1 MSVTFD
7 QVNFSYP
14 QKQVLENISLTIEPK
29 KMAAIIGPNGG
40 GKTTFLRLTAGLLS
54 PTSGKISIETT
65 SAHKMGYVP
74 QNLHFDRKFP
84 ISVLDLV
91 LSPFI
96 REVSWFGRYPKSAKK
111 KAYAALERLD
121 LLQHKD
127 TSFGD
132 LSGGLAQRAFIA
144 RAIVD
149 DPEILLLDEP
159 TSNVDPEARQQ
170 VLDWIN
176 RNKGEMTIILV
187 THDLEVAV
195 QNMDSIFCIDKTLT
209 PYLPKDVCEHFAI
222 GLYHAPLKPKE
233 K

>member
-1 MSVTFD
+1 MV
-7 QVNFSYP
+7 
-14 QKQVLENISLTIEPK
+14 
-29 KMAAIIGPNGG
+29 AIIGPNGG
-40 GKTTFLRLTAGLLS
+40 GKTTFLRLITGLLS

-65 SAHKMGYVP
+65 SPHKMGYVP

-96 REVSWFGRYPKSAKK
+96 REVSWFGRYPENAKK
-111 KAYAALERLD
+111 KAYAALDRLD
-121 LLQHKD
+121 LLEHKH

-159 TSNVDPEARQQ
+159 TSSVDPEARKQ

-176 RNKGEMTIILV
+176 HSKGDMTIILV

-222 GLYHAPLKPKE
+222 GLYHAPLKTKE